1 MKLTPSGYRP
11 RLWDSLLGRR
21 FAGFGAVE
29 VAGTKCIYAL
39 SQSLRAELSNIFHF
53 RAKCIANIFHFRA

>member
-29 VAGTKCIYAL
+29 VAGTKCILA
-39 SQSLRAELSNIFHF
+39 RKCNICAPSFPTF
-53 RAKCIANIFHFRA
+53 SIFGQNV